1 VSPKPE
7 SALRPLAG
15 SWRTSSS
22 RQGIRSGT
30 WAAVSP
36 VQRVSLLCF
45 HTCAQSASTTFT
57 LPHPL
62 PSSSL
67 ALPMQDLSYRPVLH
81 SLKCFTLEFHTCVH
95 HTLIRSHINRINPST
110 AYCLLFLSLAP
121 LPRVQQHQC
130 ISLCYLHR
138 ATQCFNITHSVPLS
152 FPPPSPHHPPL
163 QSHSLSPFMCVYERI
178 HEFKIHLSFRSKFS
192 Y

>member
-22 RQGIRSGT
+22 RQGIGSGT
-30 WAAVSP
+30 WAAASP

-67 ALPMQDLSYRPVLH
+67 ALPMQDLSLPSCPPLSKV
-81 SLKCFTLEFHTCVH
+81 FHLGISHMCTP
-95 HTLIRSHINRINPST
+95 HIN
-110 AYCLLFLSLAP
+110 
-121 LPRVQQHQC
+121 Q
-130 ISLCYLHR
+130 
-138 ATQCFNITHSVPLS
+138 ITH
-152 FPPPSPHHPPL
+152 
-163 QSHSLSPFMCVYERI
+163 
-178 HEFKIHLSFRSKFS
+178 
-192 Y
+192 